1 MGNKTIHLKD
11 GHSDQIGR
19 EWGSTTTHLCPENIQ
34 TQVLLLQSELGWNSE
49 LR

>member
-11 GHSDQIGR
+11 GHSDRIGR
-19 EWGSTTTHLCPENIQ
+19 EGGSTTTQRGPENIQ